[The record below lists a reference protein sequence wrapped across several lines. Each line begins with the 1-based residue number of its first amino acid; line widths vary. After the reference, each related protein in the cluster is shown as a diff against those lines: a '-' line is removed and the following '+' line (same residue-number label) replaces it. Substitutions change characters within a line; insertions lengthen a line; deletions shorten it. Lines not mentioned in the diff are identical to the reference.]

1 MKTETLTFT
10 ETIEKISIWLINI
23 EDNLASDWIEED
35 EKELMIQQHQQLLI
49 AKANLDSI
57 MKTGGQIFNSAISK

>member
-23 EDNLASDWIEED
+23 EDDLVSDWIEED
-35 EKELMIQQHQQLLI
+35 EKQLMIQQHQQLLI

-57 MKTGGQIFNSAISK
+57 MRTGGQIFNSSISK

>member
-23 EDNLASDWIEED
+23 EDDLSSDWIEED
-35 EKELMIQQHQQLLI
+35 EKQLMIQQHQQLLI

-57 MKTGGQIFNSAISK
+57 MRTGGQIFNSSISK